1 MYMMAKYMYIEERLA
16 LAQARV
22 KNITAKNA
30 SLKKS
35 VKKVIA

>member
-1 MYMMAKYMYIEERLA
+1 MMAKYLYIEERLA
-16 LAQARV
+16 STQARV

-30 SLKKS
+30 SLKES